1 MACLLM
7 SCVEQTTLIITTY
20 CNPAEKTVRVQFV
33 FNKAMTVQQLIL
45 DGQVINCIIA
55 GANQVSGQ
63 FDIGIYLL
71 DAGVTEIDNLLVYS
85 YGDGGYL

>member
-1 MACLLM
+1 MN
-7 SCVEQTTLIITTY
+7 CV
-20 CNPAEKTVRVQFV
+20 
-33 FNKAMTVQQLIL
+33 
-45 DGQVINCIIA
+45 IA

-85 YGDGGYL
+85 YGDGGYLQ